1 MPIPKCSPKQ
11 VYDKKSKKCIE
22 IGSDEYKAIVK
33 KNPSAFKH
41 YMAKII
47 KATNVT
53 PKCSVT
59 QVYNKKTK
67 RCVSIGGQAYRT
79 ALAAN
84 PNVFNDQK
92 GKINAFFGT
101 VKTPES
107 PNETLANILKKMK
120 SPTPTKKP
128 TTSVKKMNLV
138 PAKKPPTP
146 VKKMNLVPTKKP
158 PTPVKKM
165 KSPTPAKKPPTSVKK
180 MSPRSQLVLSQLLLK
195 RQPVPKVSAKARYV
209 FMKKAIKILK
219 TKTPKNLKVS
229 DITAIPKR
237 ILIKKST
244 RIMLYHFNYF
254 GGPDMFKKKSK
265 RKREV
270 MTINVSRDNMY
281 DYLYK
286 HILKMNTNP
295 EVIDTNWFV
304 NMQKYIASLTYRQR
318 YALYSY
324 TEYGDV
330 YVNLME
336 RGLSIDPF
344 RVRLQPLFYEIV
356 SGSTYS
362 EFYAALNDGGKKI
375 INSKKIPQFNEMLK
389 DASGVLLQN
398 FYDVLIYNL
407 NISYFDFKYILK
419 LIKNLSDTIHGVF
432 TKAPTTT
439 KPMVVYRGVKDS
451 FFTADNYTAP
461 MKKDEV
467 YVNKGFVST
476 SILHTIPM
484 RDFMDD
490 SGCCFKVITILPGTK
505 CIPLIGLTH
514 YSTEVEF
521 LLDRNTK
528 YIIRDKYTAKVPLK
542 PMEYLTNDIPNFT
555 IKVSDII
562 VG

>member
-22 IGSDEYKAIVK
+22 IGSDEYKAILK

-41 YMAKII
+41 YMSKII

-92 GKINAFFGT
+92 DKINAFFGT
-101 VKTPES
+101 VKTPGSPNETLSNILKKMKSPTPVKKMNLVPTKKPPTPES

-128 TTSVKKMNLV
+128 
-138 PAKKPPTP
+138 
-146 VKKMNLVPTKKP
+146 
-158 PTPVKKM
+158 
-165 KSPTPAKKPPTSVKK
+165 PTSVKK
-180 MSPRSQLVLSQLLLK
+180 MSPRSQLALNKLLLK

-209 FMKKAIKILK
+209 FMKKAIKMLK
-219 TKTPKNLKVS
+219 TITPKKLKVS
-229 DITAIPKR
+229 DTAAIPKK

-254 GGPDMFKKKSK
+254 GGPNIFKKLSK

-295 EVIDTNWFV
+295 EVIDTEWFV

-336 RGLSIDPF
+336 RGLPIDSF

-375 INSKKIPQFNEMLK
+375 IKSNKIPQFDEMLK
-389 DASGVLLQN
+389 DASGVLLQK
-398 FYDVLIYNL
+398 FYDVLIFNL
-407 NISYFDFKYILK
+407 NISYFDFNYILK
-419 LIKNLSDTIHGVF
+419 LIKNLSDTIHSVF
-432 TKAPTTT
+432 TKAPVTT

-461 MKKDEV
+461 MKNDEV

-542 PMEYLTNDIPNFT
+542 PMDYLTNDIPNFT